1 MRRPGV
7 HSTHRLRKLVFLA
20 QRHVL
25 VAFGLIIMV
34 MFVLVALFA
43 DVISRFDPLSVDSLH
58 RLPAPSAQH
67 WMGTES
73 FGRDVWSRIIH
84 SARISLAAGICP
96 PPLFASNRGI
106 VRPPARFL

>member
-25 VAFGLIIMV
+25 GAFGLIIMV

-43 DVISRFDPLSVDSLH
+43 DVISRFDPLSADFLH
-58 RLPAPSAQH
+58 RLPAPKAQH
-67 WMGTES
+67 RMGTVS
-73 FGRDVWSRIIH
+73 LGRDRCSRLNYH
-84 SARISLAAGICP
+84 ARNSLAVLRPP
-96 PPLFASNRGI
+96 PPLRSPLSPR
-106 VRPPARFL
+106 